1 VTIQDP
7 KGIHWGG
14 YLGGPVFKKVMSFV
28 LKDQH
33 IPPTQPA
40 TFTYA
45 LNEKDLKARIA
56 AEAATA
62 NTSTNKTRVQNND

>member
-1 VTIQDP
+1 
-7 KGIHWGG
+7 
-14 YLGGPVFKKVMSFV
+14 MSFV